1 MVCNKSFSTLNIQL
15 GRGQIIVIMGVR
27 RRKNRTHVRVAE
39 NAPED
44 KKAVPK
50 SFVVRASGDIS
61 KPGAQLVRDLRKV
74 MEPNTASRLKERR
87 ANKVKDYLSMAGPLG
102 VTHISMISETE
113 SSMNLRLG
121 KFPRGPT
128 LYFRI
133 LDYTLAGDIR
143 AAAKRPKSP
152 GLEFSSAALLVLNNF
167 DIDHKPEH
175 KLVTTVLQNYY
186 PTLNASRTKLTD
198 LRRVALYQY
207 DADKDVILFR
217 HYLIRVKE
225 RGLTRLSKA
234 LTSGTL
240 PTNLRDFADV
250 GDYVSRALCAASD
263 SEPDDEATVTLGQDY
278 LGDTNTKSSQ
288 RSVTLTEVG
297 PRLSLRLIKISEGL
311 NGGKVLYHVPAGAEE
326 IEEDEEENQ

>member
-1 MVCNKSFSTLNIQL
+1 
-15 GRGQIIVIMGVR
+15 MGVR
-27 RRKNRTHVRVAE
+27 RRKNRTHVRAAE

-50 SFVVRASGDIS
+50 SFVVRSGSDIS
-61 KPGAQLVRDLRKV
+61 KSGAQLVRDLRKV

-87 ANKVKDYLSMAGPLG
+87 ANKVKDYLAMAGPLG
-102 VTHISMISETE
+102 VSHISLISETE

-133 LDYTLAGDIR
+133 LAYTLAGDVR

-167 DIDHKPEH
+167 DVDKKPEH
-175 KLVTTVLQNYY
+175 KLVTTMLQNYY
-186 PTLNASRTKLTD
+186 PTLNASRVKLTD

-207 DADKDVILFR
+207 DEESDTVLFR
-217 HYLIRVKE
+217 HYLIRIKE
-225 RGLTRLSKA
+225 RGLSRLSKA
-234 LTSGTL
+234 LTTGQL
-240 PTNLRDFADV
+240 PANLRDFADV
-250 GDYVSRALCAASD
+250 GDFVSRAMGAASD
-263 SEPDDEATVTLGQDY
+263 SEPDDDATVTLGQDY

-288 RSVTLTEVG
+288 RSVTLTEIG
-297 PRLSLRLIKISEGL
+297 PRLSLKLIKICDGL
-311 NGGKVLYHVPAGAEE
+311 NGGKVLYHAPSET
-326 IEEDEEENQ
+326 IEDDNEDNTEDEQ